1 MAVCKDIQLTS
12 EALFHSVV
20 ALITERNLIRI
31 MSDQDLVT
39 AAFTAIFG
47 GGLPS
52 NSIHQLFS
60 QTHVGTVPLW
70 QPPSSSPF
78 PTITNLAHNGIIVQN
93 PIQNIVVD
101 YVDPAELDPRFH
113 FDFRNVILPDWNCFR
128 GNYNYPYQRPHGWYR
143 IALNVL
149 GRYQDGNIWLGP
161 NGLRNAPASGEWPVS
176 YHGTKIEFVPSITKQ
191 GLQPGPNA
199 LFGKGI
205 YSSPSIEMVE
215 WMGYAKDFKH
225 NGKVYKVALQNR
237 VNPFPL
243 RVIPAQCTGAGAD
256 YWLSQSGDIR
266 PYGVLIKEVA
276 TGY

>member
-60 QTHVGTVPLW
+60 HTHVGTVPLC

-113 FDFRNVILPDWNCFR
+113 FGFWNVILPDWNCFR

-161 NGLRNAPASGEWPVS
+161 NGLRNAPVKGEWPVS
-176 YHGTKIEFVPSITKQ
+176 YHGSNIEFVQSIIKQ
-191 GLQPGPNA
+191 GLQPGPRA
-199 LFGKGI
+199 LFGIGI
-205 YSSPSIEMVE
+205 NSSPIIEMIE
-215 WMGYAKDFKH
+215 RMGYAQTFKH
-225 NGKVYKVALQNR
+225 NGKVYIVALQNR
-237 VNPFPL
+237 VDPDYL
-243 RVIPAQCTGAGAD
+243 QIIPAVFTGTGAD
-256 YWLSQSGDIR
+256 Y
-266 PYGVLIKEVA
+266 
-276 TGY
+276 